1 MFYLVSFDGIGVKTG
16 SWIQED
22 DNCFIV
28 YATDDEELA
37 NAIGELAYS
46 YDWDMEEIECTKFF
60 VYELDNAFQ
69 FKIAAQRFSGKR
81 V

>member
-1 MFYLVSFDGIGVKTG
+1 MFYLVSFDGIGTKAD

-22 DNCFIV
+22 DNCFIIN
-28 YATDDEELA
+28 ATNDEELA
-37 NAIGELAYS
+37 NAIGELVYS
-46 YDWDMEEIECTKFF
+46 SGWDMEEIQHTKFF

-69 FKIAAQRFSGKR
+69 FKISAQQFSGKR